1 MRIGYLGFGEV
12 GSEFATGFQGPG
24 VSGQVAFDAMREHP
38 ALGPTIA
45 ARAAAAGTTLLPSP
59 AALAEAADVLF
70 LAVPCAVAD
79 DALAS
84 LAPFLGGRHLL
95 VDVTASSGEAK
106 KRRAPSVE
114 ATGAAFVD
122 VALMGPVSTNG
133 IRVPALVSGPGAETF
148 RERFAPLGMSLEVVS
163 AQAGDASAV
172 KMIRSV
178 FTKGIM
184 ALLVEMLV
192 AARRA
197 GVEALALSSV
207 VRTMEEAPFAATAN
221 RYVCGVA
228 VHATRQAAEMH
239 EVIATLT
246 ELGVEPI
253 TAQATLRRLQRIAEA
268 GLREAF
274 QGIRPKG
281 YGEVVE
287 ALERAAARRPGPA

>member
-12 GSEFATGFQGPG
+12 GSEFARGFGGQG
-24 VSGQVAFDAMREHP
+24 VSGQVAFDPMRVHP

-45 ARAAAAGTTLLPSP
+45 ARAAAAGVSLLADP
-59 AALAEAADVLF
+59 AALAAAAEVLV

-79 DALAS
+79 AALAS
-84 LAPFLGGRHLL
+84 LAPALGGGHLV

-106 KRRAPSVE
+106 KRRAGPVE
-114 ATGAAFVD
+114 AAGAAFVD

-133 IRVPALVSGPGAETF
+133 IRVPALVSGGGADAF
-148 RERFAPLGMSLEVVS
+148 RDRFAPLGMVLEVVS

-184 ALLVEMLV
+184 ALLVEMCV

-197 GVEALALSSV
+197 GVEELVLSSI

-221 RYVCGVA
+221 RYLCGVA
-228 VHATRQAAEMH
+228 VHAYRQAAEMH
-239 EVIATLT
+239 EVIATLR
-246 ELGVEPI
+246 ELGVEPL
-253 TAQATLRRLQRIAEA
+253 TAGATLQRLQRVAEA
-268 GLREAF
+268 GLREEF
-274 QGIRPKG
+274 QGVRPTR
-281 YGEVVE
+281 YGQVVD